1 MSNICKAI
9 IPLIDE
15 CISLKDIQDSTF
27 VDCYVEDK
35 NRPYLDSHV
44 FLLYKWDENKS
55 SKVFYNF
62 KKIKS
67 FYGYKVIYVNG
78 KSYIVY
84 AFTSNPNINRMKNG
98 NIILGDIAKLR
109 ILRFWQFTDKWVT
122 FNIMRGTIM
131 CDPPSGSVPE
141 EDYIED

>member
-15 CISLKDIQDSTF
+15 NVTLKDIQDATF
-27 VDCYVEDK
+27 IDCFTEDK

-44 FLLYKWDENKS
+44 FLLYEWDKNKS
-55 SKVFYNF
+55 TEVFYNF

-109 ILRFWQFTDKWVT
+109 ILRFWQSTDKWVT

-131 CDPPSGSVPE
+131 CDPLSGSVPE